1 MRPDIEQGLV
11 GGNGDD
17 FTIKRYLMKSLGG
30 TRGSVPPFL
39 YRIAPPPGESTRN
52 RRRSP
57 GDMSGGMAVPSEN
70 LRALRQNNS
79 STGPGMTDR
88 AYLSTSMET
97 LSRTLRCF
105 AAGMGPAVYA
115 VPVRSPESAVMAE
128 GPAKTFTGS
137 PDTGGASEGRRGSSR
152 LTASD

>member
-1 MRPDIEQGLV
+1 MRPDIELGLV
-11 GGNGDD
+11 GRNGDE
-17 FTIKRYLMKSLGG
+17 FTMKRYPMKSLGG

-39 YRIAPPPGESTRN
+39 YRIAPPRGSQPGIEGDP
-52 RRRSP
+52 P
-57 GDMSGGMAVPSEN
+57 GICPGGRAVPSEN